1 MLYKLNNNIFICGL
15 LSICM
20 IGCWLNQDAFDM
32 MAVGTLLA
40 FISQMSLLLY
50 FSKEG
55 RDTYSEKTLFVV
67 VFLYSLM
74 LGTVYMTLSY
84 IYEGDT
90 FMLTKA
96 DAINYYNLSMRAYDV
111 GFFPNMA
118 YIAKLYEFDDWGSF
132 TFDCFLMSIIPD
144 KLFLNFVYMLLGGIS
159 SVMLFRIC
167 RHYMPDS
174 YAFVAALAYCTSSF
188 LILFHCTFL
197 KESLFTTIIIST
209 MYNLCRL
216 INKESCFAPFGL
228 IVSTGLLFFFRPAV
242 AAFIIMSIFAYFAI
256 KQHGSALSLF
266 MYTAGVVIFFVAL
279 QYMMSIADR
288 YSSGAADKLEVSGN
302 AKAYSGGF
310 NTFVNLFGGFFGP
323 FPTLFTKPDSA
334 PTTLQF
340 YGPGLVYRLFLVFP
354 FFAGI
359 YFIFKKKVLE
369 LFPITIFILAEM
381 LASGMVVASLD
392 LRKVMPHISFTYIVS
407 FYGLSKWQEANV
419 SRRIPEASIYVLA
432 IGLMVMWNIVKK
444 T

>member
-20 IGCWLNQDAFDM
+20 IGCWLNQSALDM

-40 FISQMSLLLY
+40 FISQMSLILF
-50 FSKEG
+50 FSIEG
-55 RDTYSEKTLFVV
+55 RNAYSEKTLFIV

-74 LGTVYMTLSY
+74 LGTVFMTLSY

-96 DAINYYNLSMRAYDV
+96 DAINYYNLSMRAHDV
-111 GFFPNMA
+111 GFLPNMA
-118 YIAKLYEFDDWGSF
+118 YIAKFYDFDDWGAF
-132 TFDCFLMSIIPD
+132 AFDSFLMSIIPN
-144 KLFLNFVYMLLGGIS
+144 KLFLNFVYMLLGAIS

-167 RHYMPDS
+167 LHYMPNS
-174 YAFVAALAYCTSSF
+174 YAFVAALSYCTSSF

-197 KESLFTTIIIST
+197 KESLFTTIIISA
-209 MYNLCRL
+209 MYNLCRF
-216 INKESCFAPFGL
+216 INKESSSALGGL
-228 IVSTGLLFFFRPAV
+228 ILSVGLLFFFRPAV
-242 AAFIIMSIFAYFAI
+242 AAFIIMSIFTFFAI

-266 MYTAGVVIFFVAL
+266 MYMAGAVIFIIAL
-279 QYMMSIADR
+279 QYMMTIADR
-288 YSSGAADKLEVSGN
+288 YSAGAVDKLEVSGN

-323 FPTLFTKPDSA
+323 FPTLFTKGGAA
-334 PTTLQF
+334 PSTLQF
-340 YGPGLVYRLFLVFP
+340 YAPSLTYRLFLVFP
-354 FFAGI
+354 FFAGL
-359 YFIFKKKVLE
+359 YFVFKKKVLE

-407 FYGLSKWQEANV
+407 FYGLSKWQAEGV
-419 SRRIPEASIYVLA
+419 GKIIPEVCIYVVA
-432 IGLMVMWNIVKK
+432 IGIMIMWNIVKK